1 MQYEIKALAGNGL
14 GGNGPPGSARLVRL
28 MLDAGD
34 SLDAIRQAQTQGLTV
49 IGVKP
54 KASWQVWRRF
64 MRHQFPVVLFSQEL
78 LSLLEAGLPLVQA
91 LETLAEKELR
101 PEVKQTL
108 RQVSLSLH
116 EGHTLSHALQHSGAG
131 FPALYVETIRASEK
145 TGALG
150 EALARYISYQTRM
163 DMVRNQLVSAAI
175 YPALVMTV
183 GGLVMLFLMLYVVP
197 RFSSIYA
204 GIHADLPLVS
214 RMLMQWG
221 LFLEKYGAQVL
232 AATVI
237 LAGGVVY
244 ALLRPASRQ
253 WIKQRLWRTPAIG
266 ARMRIYQLARFY
278 RSLGMLLRGG
288 MPVVPALQMVSGLLE
303 ESLRERLQQATA
315 LVRKGRSLSQSMEE
329 CGLTTAVALNMIRV
343 GERTGQMGDMM
354 ERIASFHEEETA
366 RWVERFI
373 RVFEPLLMACV
384 GVAVGAIV
392 VMMYFPIFELA
403 GSIK

>member
-1 MQYEIKALAGNGL
+1 MQYEIKALVGNGHMAN
-14 GGNGPPGSARLVRL
+14 GQPGNGRLVRF

-34 SLDAIRQAQTQGLTV
+34 SMDAAQQARTRGVTV
-49 IGVKP
+49 IGVKQ
-54 KASWQVWRRF
+54 KVSWQVWQRYIRR
-64 MRHQFPVVLFSQEL
+64 QFPVVLFSQEL

-101 PEVKQTL
+101 PEVKRTL
-108 RQVSLSLH
+108 QQIGQSLH

-131 FPALYVETIRASEK
+131 FPALYVETVRASEK

-150 EALARYISYQTRM
+150 EALARYIDYQTRM
-163 DMVRNQLVSAAI
+163 DMVRNQLVSSAI
-175 YPALVMTV
+175 YPALVMVV

-221 LFLEKYGAQVL
+221 MFLEKNGFQVL
-232 AATVI
+232 VATLLLV
-237 LAGGVVY
+237 GGLVY
-244 ALLRPASRQ
+244 ALFRPASRQ
-253 WIKQRLWRTPAIG
+253 WIKQKLWQIPAVG

-288 MPVVPALQMVSGLLE
+288 MPVVSALQMVSGLLQQ
-303 ESLRERLQQATA
+303 SMRVQLQQATA

-343 GERTGQMGDMM
+343 GERTGQMGEMM
-354 ERIASFHEEETA
+354 ERIAAFHEEETA

-392 VMMYFPIFELA
+392 VLMYFPIFELA